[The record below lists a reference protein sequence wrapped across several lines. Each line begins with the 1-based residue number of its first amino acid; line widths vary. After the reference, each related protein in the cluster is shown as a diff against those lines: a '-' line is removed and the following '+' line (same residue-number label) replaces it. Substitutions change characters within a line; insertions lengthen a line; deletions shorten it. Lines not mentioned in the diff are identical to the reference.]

1 MKLKKFTR
9 DDIFHNTIITHP
21 EYEFF
26 VFNKKTYI
34 NRESEE
40 AGSFSNKV
48 NNTTQ
53 GFVSLYEMNVD
64 RAESNKIY
72 PFITKD
78 GARTAFR
85 TISTSNFQ
93 DNSQFNFGDTITGS
107 YPLTA
112 SISRIY
118 VPAAE
123 NQNTSYL
130 RSLRNPIELGGYM
143 SKDFNYDTIS
153 ATAANIIEVP
163 SIFYGSQI
171 KKGSV
176 QLDYYVTGTLLA
188 RAQDTKKNGQLIQ
201 TFGPYSGSAAG
212 VVLYEYGICI
222 LTSSLALTSDAS
234 MKDKFFHASTTSFPN
249 WLNFGSG
256 IKEVVGSGSAAS
268 SQNVGTTPSYMVKM
282 EGTNKVPTLTM
293 LAHAEK
299 GELNYSTN
307 PTFIDFKNQTTSSI
321 SKSSFKEQGGLI
333 KNIVKSEYTNFEEDF
348 QNITYISK
356 IGIYDKDRNL
366 IAIAKFANPIKKT
379 EARDLLFKL
388 RLDF

>member
-34 NRESEE
+34 NRESSE
-40 AGSFSNKV
+40 AGSFSNTV
-48 NNTTQ
+48 NHVPQ
-53 GFVSLYEMNVD
+53 GFVSLYEANVD
-64 RAESNKIY
+64 RPSTSLIY

-85 TISTSNFQ
+85 TVTTSRFQ
-93 DNSQFNFGDTITGS
+93 DSSQFQFGDTITGS
-107 YPLTA
+107 YPLSA
-112 SISRIY
+112 SINRIY

-130 RSLRNPIELGGYM
+130 RSLRNPIELGGST
-143 SKDFNYDTIS
+143 SKDFNYTTIS
-153 ATAANIIEVP
+153 SAAANIIEVP

-171 KKGSV
+171 KKGTV

-188 RAQDTKKNGQLIQ
+188 RAQDTRKNGQLIE
-201 TFGPYSGSAAG
+201 TYGPNSGSVAG

-222 LTSSLALTSDAS
+222 LTASSALTSDNA

-256 IKEVVGSGSAAS
+256 MKEVVGSGSATS
-268 SQNVGTTPSYMVKM
+268 SQNVGTTPSYMIKM

-299 GELNYSTN
+299 GELNFSTN
-307 PTFIDFKNQTTSSI
+307 PTFIDFHNQITSSI
-321 SKSSFKEQGGLI
+321 SKRAFKEQNGLI
-333 KNIVKSEYTNFEEDF
+333 KNIVKSEYTNFEESYE
-348 QNITYISK
+348 NTTYISK
-356 IGIYDKDRNL
+356 IGIYDKDKNL
-366 IAIAKFANPIKKT
+366 IAIAKLANPVKKT
-379 EARDLLFKL
+379 EARDLMFKL

>member
-34 NRESEE
+34 NRESSE

-64 RAESNKIY
+64 RSESAKIH

-85 TISTSNFQ
+85 TITTSRFQ
-93 DNSQFNFGDTITGS
+93 DNSQFQFGDTITGS

-112 SISRIY
+112 SINRVY

-143 SKDFNYDTIS
+143 SKDFNYDNIS
-153 ATAANIIEVP
+153 ATDSNIIEVP

-188 RAQDTKKNGQLIQ
+188 RARDTKKNGQLIQ

-222 LTSSLALTSDAS
+222 LTSSLDLTSDAS
-234 MKDKFFHASTTSFPN
+234 VKDKFFHTSTTSFPN
-249 WLNFGSG
+249 WLSFGSG
-256 IKEVVGSGSAAS
+256 MRETIGSGSAAS
-268 SQNVGTTPSYMVKM
+268 SHNVGTIPSYMIKM

-293 LAHAEK
+293 MAHAEK
-299 GELNYSTN
+299 GELNFSTN
-307 PTFIDFKNQTTSSI
+307 PTFIDFHNQITSSI
-321 SKSSFKEQGGLI
+321 SRNAFKEEGGII
-333 KNIVKSEYTNFEEDF
+333 KNIVKSEYTNFEE
-348 QNITYISK
+348 NYENTTYISQ
-356 IGIYDKDRNL
+356 IGIYDKDKNL
-366 IAIAKFANPIKKT
+366 IAVAKLANPVKKT